1 MSDLLLRPW
10 QMTDAAVLVEIANNS
25 QVYKWLRDA
34 FPVPYTYQ
42 DAVNWILHAGKH
54 HPPESFAVV
63 KNGVLTGSV
72 GWVPGTD
79 IYRKSCEIGY
89 FIGEPYW
96 GLGIAT
102 EAVYLLT
109 QHISSLHAYNRI
121 QAKIFMT
128 NLSSARVLEKNG
140 FTLEAVHQL
149 AVFKNNQ
156 IMDEQV
162 WVKIINQTI

>member
-10 QMTDAAVLVEIANNS
+10 QMTDAAVLVEIANNP

-34 FPVPYTYQ
+34 FPAPYTYQ

-102 EAVYLLT
+102 EAVYLLI
-109 QHISSLHAYNRI
+109 QHISSLHTYNRI

-128 NLSSARVLEKNG
+128 NVSSARVLEKNG

>member
-34 FPVPYTYQ
+34 FPSPYTYQ

-109 QHISSLHAYNRI
+109 QHISSLHTYNRI